1 MHSNSNH
8 SQPNPPS
15 LNHTQPAS
23 PAHLQT
29 SVDHAI
35 TNSAIGVAQVPHAF
49 STKTANTQ
57 TLTRNKGGLKSSI
70 IPVWLSTSPN
80 SDKEHLVYAPLDNM
94 SDTTFISDTVAD
106 ILDIPHQSLV
116 NLKINTV
123 NPTNHNASTQSRLF
137 KELTIKGFYA
147 DQHISLVDVYTIP
160 EIPLNRSHIPTKES
174 AAVWDHLQHIAH
186 EIPELQNCP
195 IGMLIGYDNSH
206 ALIPLKSVAG
216 PNARDP
222 YAVQT
227 PLGWSVV
234 GATNP
239 HKKHEIV
246 RLSNSLQSSA
256 DVNAVSFACFSKPL
270 KSTSVLHILQQDFR
284 ENQTIGTRLA
294 LSQDDKKFLE
304 TGISQTEDG
313 MPLTPNHLLT
323 TKSKIIF
330 PRPGQFD
337 ESYTYSQKRW
347 RVVQSLANQFWS
359 KWREKYIANLQPRQ
373 KWLQLTNSILTGD
386 TALLSDDNTSR
397 CSWPIARVR
406 EVIPSK
412 DGIIR
417 KVKVV
422 VANATRWT
430 IRGYNYLLWQ
440 FLSAQYKN

>member
-1 MHSNSNH
+1 
-8 SQPNPPS
+8 
-15 LNHTQPAS
+15 
-23 PAHLQT
+23 
-29 SVDHAI
+29 
-35 TNSAIGVAQVPHAF
+35 
-49 STKTANTQ
+49 
-57 TLTRNKGGLKSSI
+57 
-70 IPVWLSTSPN
+70 
-80 SDKEHLVYAPLDNM
+80 M
-94 SDTTFISDTVAD
+94 SDTTFISDTIAD
-106 ILDIPHQSLV
+106 IPRYTSSVSSKSQNQH
-116 NLKINTV
+116 K
-123 NPTNHNASTQSRLF
+123 
-137 KELTIKGFYA
+137 LTIKGFYA

-216 PNARDP
+216 PNAKDP

-239 HKKHEIV
+239 HKKHETV
-246 RLSNSLQSSA
+246 RLSNSSQTSA

-270 KSTSVLHILQQDFR
+270 KSTSVLHILQQYFR

-294 LSQDDKKFLE
+294 LSQDDKQFLSILE
-304 TGISQTEDG
+304 NGISQTEDG
-313 MPLTPNHLLT
+313 MPLTPTHLLT
-323 TKSKIIF
+323 TKSKIIL
-330 PRPGQFD
+330 PPPGQFD
-337 ESYTYSQKRW
+337 ESYTYSRKHW

-373 KWLQLTNSILTGD
+373 KWLQQTNSILTGD
-386 TALLSDDNTSR
+386 TMLPSDDNTSR
-397 CSWPIARVR
+397 CSWPIARVS

-422 VANATRWT
+422 AANATRW
-430 IRGYNYLLWQ
+430 IIGDYNYLLCQ